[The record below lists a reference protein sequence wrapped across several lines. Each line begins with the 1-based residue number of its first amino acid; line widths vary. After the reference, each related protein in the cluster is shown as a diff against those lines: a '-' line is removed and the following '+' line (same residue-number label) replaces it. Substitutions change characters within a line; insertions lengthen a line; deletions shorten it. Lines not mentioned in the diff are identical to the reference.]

1 MLISM
6 WNHGLKGNT
15 YRPSL
20 LEWRSEVQR
29 RSKINIATKRG
40 SKQSKK
46 DNPSPS
52 QWTIPRCQKW
62 LDLYPI
68 LDYSDTVFLCFEIQV
83 RLDIVA
89 KAMEQK
95 KSEEQK
101 LPASNVGNNWYGNDP
116 ILCLIHTL
124 DETEIRQRS
133 AVHI

>member
-1 MLISM
+1 VDPWKS
-6 WNHGLKGNT
+6 LKGT
-15 YRPSL
+15 AYRPSL
-20 LEWRSEVQR
+20 LEWRSEVWQ
-29 RSKINIATKRG
+29 RSKINIATERG
-40 SKQSKK
+40 SKLLKK
-46 DNPSPS
+46 DNPLPS

-68 LDYSDTVFLCFEIQV
+68 SGNSDIAFFCAKIQV

-101 LPASNVGNNWYGNDP
+101 LCASNVGNNWHGNDP

-124 DETEIRQRS
+124 DFFTVER
-133 AVHI
+133 VK